1 MKLIC
6 HDDVTSYGARTMRR
20 LLRAVVFLGMSVCAL
35 GNPPQAMAQ
44 QAQATLSLPG
54 INIAFLSFY
63 IADDLHLWRDRGL
76 DVKSIMIVGAGS
88 TNALISGS
96 VEFAISSGSSIT
108 RAWAHGQKLR
118 AMATAINQT
127 SEWVVIR
134 KDIAD
139 AAHFDPHAPLSE
151 RAKILKG
158 KTIAMGGVG
167 ALPDAVLKAVAS
179 EAGIK
184 SDEVV
189 ATPMQPADFL
199 AAFQRKLIDGFS
211 NSMPYVQQVVLD
223 GTGILVSDSAKGE
236 PNRYSPISASLLMA
250 RADYC
255 SGHSAICTAMVDG
268 VVAAIRLMHDDP
280 KRAFAVMKS
289 RFGTYDDKVLQASFD
304 VLEIISAN
312 PPLTSVEEL
321 QNGDL
326 MSIAAGFL
334 KPDEKLSDYQLLIDN
349 SFIK

>member
-1 MKLIC
+1 MTWPMM
-6 HDDVTSYGARTMRR
+6 VARAQRWIIPI
-20 LLRAVVFLGMSVCAL
+20 LGAL
-35 GNPPQAMAQ
+35 GIACGGGASAAAQ
-44 QAQATLSLPG
+44 QAQVTLSLPG

-63 IADDLHLWRDRGL
+63 IAEDLHLWHDRGL
-76 DVKSIMIVGAGS
+76 DVKSIMVVGAGS
-88 TNALISGS
+88 TNALIAGS

-108 RAWAHGQKLR
+108 RAWAHGQKLHTL
-118 AMATAINQT
+118 ATAINQT

-139 AAHFDPHAPLSE
+139 AAHFDPNAPLSE

-184 SDEVV
+184 PDEIV
-189 ATPMQPADFL
+189 ATPMQPSDFL

-211 NSMPYVQQVVLD
+211 NSMPYVQQVLLD
-223 GTGILVSDSAKGE
+223 GTGVLVSDSTKGE
-236 PNRYSPISASLLMA
+236 PTRFSPVSASLLMA

-255 SGHSAICTAMVDG
+255 GDHASTCTAMVGG

-289 RFGTYDDKVLQASFD
+289 RFGNYDDKVLQASFD
-304 VLEIISAN
+304 VMEIVSSN
-312 PPLTSVEEL
+312 PPLTSVQEL
-321 QNGDL
+321 ENGDL

-334 KPDEKLSDYQLLIDN
+334 KPDEKLSDYQILIDN